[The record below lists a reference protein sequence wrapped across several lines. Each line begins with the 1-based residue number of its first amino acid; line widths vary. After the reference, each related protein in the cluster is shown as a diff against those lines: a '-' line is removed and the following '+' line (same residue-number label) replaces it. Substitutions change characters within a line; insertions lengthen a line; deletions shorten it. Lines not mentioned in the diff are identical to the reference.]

1 MSVSLDEVVNARAEF
16 INQVHALKATA
27 VESQYV
33 GREMILIG
41 MGVQRIGQMLEAYQQ
56 DRMKSLN
63 GTPTDEKLQNLSSF
77 EAYVK
82 ETWGGGTILD
92 ESSFPTNEGIF
103 GLPFNAYEALKE
115 IDKNW
120 RDRLPRILKRLKAHP
135 VMKGLPSITL
145 TVEGG
150 GGKFKFTIRF
160 QV

>member
-33 GREMILIG
+33 GREMILVG
-41 MGVQRIGQMLEAYQQ
+41 MGIEMIGNMLATYQQ
-56 DRMKSLN
+56 ERLESLDSS
-63 GTPTDEKLQNLSSF
+63 PTDKELQKLSSF
-77 EAYVK
+77 EAYIK

-103 GLPFNAYEALKE
+103 GLPFSLCEAFEE

-120 RDRLPRILKRLKAHP
+120 RERLPRILKRLKAHS
-135 VMKGLPSITL
+135 VMKGLPSISL
-145 TVEGG
+145 TVEGEG
-150 GGKFKFTIRF
+150 GNFKFSIRF